1 MKKSTKRFVK
11 KNAEEVSWSMVVITV
26 IIAILLSSLITLNVV
41 KSSQDV
47 KSSLDQGKIIVDI
60 PGNILNQ
67 QGKIIV
73 EIKGNA
79 GDGK

>member
-1 MKKSTKRFVK
+1 MKRGMKRK
-11 KNAEEVSWSMVVITV
+11 ELKEQVSWSMVVITV

-47 KSSLDQGKIIVDI
+47 KSSMDQGKIIVDI
-60 PGNILNQ
+60 PSDVIMQ

-73 EIKGNA
+73 EIKA
-79 GDGK
+79 PEAKSGK